1 MIPAVVYLFPLNN
14 NWIQV
19 AGLENVLDG
28 SFLNAATVMATL
40 INYRGIADP
49 VLNNIPMTYI
59 PASNG
64 NYEGVAPDTFNAPVG
79 SGYILQI
86 QATQGSVQ
94 GLWSIPAQVK
104 QRAA

>member
-1 MIPAVVYLFPLNN
+1 MTPTVVYLFPLNSQL
-14 NWIQV
+14 IQV
-19 AGLENVLDG
+19 QGLQDVLTG
-28 SFLNAATVMATL
+28 NFLNAATVTATL
-40 INYRGIADP
+40 INFRGIADS
-49 VLNNIPMTYI
+49 VLNNIPMTYVS
-59 PASNG
+59 ASNG

-104 QRAA
+104 PRAT